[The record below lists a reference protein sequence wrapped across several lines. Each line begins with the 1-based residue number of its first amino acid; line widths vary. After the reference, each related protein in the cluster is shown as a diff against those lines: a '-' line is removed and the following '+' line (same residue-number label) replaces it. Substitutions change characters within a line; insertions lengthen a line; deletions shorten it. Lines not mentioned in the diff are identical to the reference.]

1 MSLDV
6 DQAFAKDVFEVW
18 VLLCGVS
25 GLERSRCA
33 RATLSIRTTKVCNA
47 DKTDIGFPNFADAA
61 FPRMRSA
68 AYFATQR
75 ISPERPFMNGI
86 DFSFRTVALS
96 QRSFLFSATTFG
108 SGLSL
113 SLSVQLLLLRD

>member
-1 MSLDV
+1 M
-6 DQAFAKDVFEVW
+6 QTFAAICSEV
-18 VLLCGVS
+18 CF
-25 GLERSRCA
+25 
-33 RATLSIRTTKVCNA
+33 A

-113 SLSVQLLLLRD
+113 SLSVPLLLLRD

>member
-1 MSLDV
+1 MVRHERPFPDFGRDLKMLRCGPSLRPFAHRA
-6 DQAFAKDVFEVW
+6 AFWRVKR
-18 VLLCGVS
+18 
-25 GLERSRCA
+25 RS
-33 RATLSIRTTKVCNA
+33 A

-113 SLSVQLLLLRD
+113 SLSVPLLLLRD